1 MYVLRSEDSSSL
13 GPEQKGALRSLVAG
27 RQWTQQRLH
36 SAGLVES
43 NLCQLCLGMPGGNQ
57 VGTLLHRCFCPAL
70 GEFIHQHMP
79 CWMRA
84 HLDTHGSDLSSQVH
98 LAVTRGL
105 FPALVLSSRAEEV
118 FDTFIWEKQCLSI
131 PCGCTVFTDGSLLD
145 GSMPKQYQSLG
156 WAFAVLSPEGVFI
169 AAAYGT
175 PPKWVDTIQ
184 GAELWAVQ
192 MALMHVAFPDR
203 VLTDCDSVRIG
214 VRKCRSW
221 AQSSKRR
228 YSRIW
233 SAIALQLE
241 DDAEIVEWMPAH
253 TSKSSIGQVIT
264 STGKYVTEDMW
275 YANQIVD
282 FLAKEGASS
291 IRYGVEERSSFTF
304 KEKQLRELAVF
315 LGKLTYIANAF
326 TLPDGSKVR
335 DSEAVKSFR
344 QRNTARL
351 SFSAERLKFSKF
363 SRLTPGGRVEPIWR
377 ISAKR
382 PKRCHWGRGP
392 GWSTSS
398 VARVAANAKVSRAKQ
413 AIENRN
419 EASFEAWWRES
430 RSHALKPTAGP
441 SARERLDALRQRLA
455 SRGAADGCAQ

>member
-1 MYVLRSEDSSSL
+1 
-13 GPEQKGALRSLVAG
+13 
-27 RQWTQQRLH
+27 
-36 SAGLVES
+36 
-43 NLCQLCLGMPGGNQ
+43 
-57 VGTLLHRCFCPAL
+57 
-70 GEFIHQHMP
+70 
-79 CWMRA
+79 
-84 HLDTHGSDLSSQVH
+84 
-98 LAVTRGL
+98 
-105 FPALVLSSRAEEV
+105 
-118 FDTFIWEKQCLSI
+118 
-131 PCGCTVFTDGSLLD
+131 
-145 GSMPKQYQSLG
+145 
-156 WAFAVLSPEGVFI
+156 
-169 AAAYGT
+169 
-175 PPKWVDTIQ
+175 
-184 GAELWAVQ
+184 
-192 MALMHVAFPDR
+192 
-203 VLTDCDSVRIG
+203 
-214 VRKCRSW
+214 
-221 AQSSKRR
+221 
-228 YSRIW
+228 
-233 SAIALQLE
+233 
-241 DDAEIVEWMPAH
+241 MPAH

-264 STGKYVTEDMW
+264 SSGKYVTEDMW

-291 IRYGVEERSSFTF
+291 IRYDVEERSSFTF

-351 SFSAERLKFSKF
+351 SFSAERLRFSKF

-398 VARVAANAKVSRAKQ
+398 VAHVAAAAKASRAKQ
-413 AIENRN
+413 GIENRN